1 MRHTRIR
8 IWLRRCCKID
18 GIRDGIRRDPTS
30 VEFRKISKTRGRGVK
45 KSLGIRDGSD
55 GIRVLFLSKSREMIR
70 RCGENGAGSET
81 SFQISAIRFCLDVLS
96 PCISSQASF
105 KPKTL
110 ACCHGG
116 MHPSLRALFHNCAS
130 SRWSWSNSSAI
141 TIASWK

>member
-81 SFQISAIRFCLDVLS
+81 SFKISAIRFCLDRRRVLKPFIRGRRLVAMHFLPGLLQPKNFGLLPWWHASILAS
-96 PCISSQASF
+96 PLPQ
-105 KPKTL
+105 
-110 ACCHGG
+110 
-116 MHPSLRALFHNCAS
+116 LR
-130 SRWSWSNSSAI
+130 
-141 TIASWK
+141 